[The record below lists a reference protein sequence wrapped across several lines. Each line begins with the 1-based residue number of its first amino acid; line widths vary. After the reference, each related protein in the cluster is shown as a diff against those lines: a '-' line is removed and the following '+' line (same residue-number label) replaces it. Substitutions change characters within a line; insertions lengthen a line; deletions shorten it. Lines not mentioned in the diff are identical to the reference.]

1 MKKCALG
8 QPPCARVSSARTS
21 IKSTS
26 TTRSRTAS
34 TRTANTST
42 VGGGTTISS
51 TPRNG
56 TTIASNT
63 IATSTIAAGTIA
75 GITFAS
81 VCALLFTAGAL
92 PTRAQAKASD
102 YPAPTP
108 AFPGQTNAPAPATPS
123 PAIAVETVVARL
135 SSPWSVAFL
144 PDGKFLITERNGT
157 MRTATKEGIYSA
169 PIAGVPPVKVVAAQS
184 LHDVALDPNFAKNR
198 LIYFTY
204 FAPPPG
210 EDPAVWPNSYF
221 YDKVTSLPLAQ
232 RRTVSIGSERA
243 ARARLSDDDKH
254 LENVQVLLDGED
266 RRIVFAPDGTLY
278 ITGPDRFRFYDSK
291 MDAVDHEI
299 NDPYVL
305 RNFTGRVARINP
317 DGSIPKDNPFMGD
330 PDVAPETFSYGH
342 RDPEGAAINPA
353 TGELWLDEHG
363 PLGGDEI
370 NIIRAGK
377 NYGWPNVSYGR
388 QYSGALVGK
397 GAHAKEGTEQ
407 PIYFWYPDIG
417 PCGMMF
423 YTGDVFPEWKG
434 NLFIGSLTGK
444 FLIRLVLD
452 GNRVVA
458 EEHLLVDLGQRI
470 RDVRQGPDGA
480 VYLLTDGGSL
490 LRLTPK
496 K

>member
-1 MKKCALG
+1 MKKCALK
-8 QPPCARVSSARTS
+8 QSAWARISSASTFITSAFTKSTRTT
-21 IKSTS
+21 STS
-26 TTRSRTAS
+26 TAS
-34 TRTANTST
+34 TP
-42 VGGGTTISS
+42 TTRHC
-51 TPRNG
+51 T
-56 TTIASNT
+56 T
-63 IATSTIAAGTIA
+63 IATSTITASAVASNMIAAIK
-75 GITFAS
+75 FAS
-81 VCALLFTAGAL
+81 VCATLFVVGAV
-92 PTRAQAKASD
+92 PVRAQERAKASD

-108 AFPGQTNAPAPATPS
+108 AFPGQTNAPAPAKPS
-123 PAIAVETVVARL
+123 AAITVETVVARL
-135 SSPWSVAFL
+135 SSPWSMAFL

-157 MRTATKEGIYSA
+157 MRTATKKGVYSA
-169 PIAGVPPVKVVAAQS
+169 PIAGVPDVKVVAAQS

-210 EDPAVWPNSYF
+210 EDPAVWPNVYF

-232 RRTVSIGSERA
+232 RRTVSIGSERV
-243 ARARLSDDDKH
+243 ARARLSDDDKR

-266 RRIVFAPDGTLY
+266 RRLAFAPDGTLY
-278 ITGPDRFRFYDSK
+278 ITGADRFRFYDSK
-291 MDAVDHEI
+291 MDAEDREI

-330 PDVAPETFSYGH
+330 ADVAPETFSYGH

-423 YTGDVFPEWKG
+423 YTGDLFPEWKG
-434 NLFIGSLTGK
+434 NLFVGSLTGK
-444 FLIRLVLD
+444 FLVRLVLD

>member
-1 MKKCALG
+1 MKKCALRN
-8 QPPCARVSSARTS
+8 PACARVSSA
-21 IKSTS
+21 KSS
-26 TTRSRTAS
+26 TTSNFTTSNFTAS
-34 TRTANTST
+34 T
-42 VGGGTTISS
+42 
-51 TPRNG
+51 
-56 TTIASNT
+56 IAR
-63 IATSTIAAGTIA
+63 IM
-75 GITFAS
+75 FA
-81 VCALLFTAGAL
+81 CACAILFVAGAARV
-92 PTRAQAKASD
+92 RAQAKASD
-102 YPAPTP
+102 YPAPKP
-108 AFPGQTNAPAPATPS
+108 AFPGQTNAPAPSKPS
-123 PAIAVETVVARL
+123 PAITVETVVARL

-157 MRTATKEGIYSA
+157 MRTATRDGVYSA
-169 PIAGVPPVKVVAAQS
+169 PIAGVPAVKVVAAQS

-210 EDPAVWPNSYF
+210 EDPAVWPNVYF

-243 ARARLSDDDKH
+243 ARAQLSDDEKH

-266 RRIVFAPDGTLY
+266 RRLAFAPDGTLY

-291 MDAVDHEI
+291 MDAEDREI

-330 PDVAPETFSYGH
+330 ADVAPETFSYGH

-388 QYSGALVGK
+388 QYSGAIVGN
-397 GAHAKEGTEQ
+397 GAHTKEGTEQ

-444 FLIRLVLD
+444 FLVRLVLD

-480 VYLLTDGGSL
+480 VYVLTDGGSL